1 MQTQTLMAILN
12 MAQAPQYYTDNEEK
26 AKRLVADLQALC
38 RIESEAE
45 QARLTKFNIYN
56 YVSKDKGRPNMCGVY
71 HCNGR
76 KVASDLS
83 ILVVLEE
90 HYADNLEGKIMLK
103 NGRSVEEEFG
113 YTSPYPK
120 YESVFSTKEPES
132 VIKIDFNSLPSVF
145 NKAKMNMKINKVEQC
160 VEFIVPKDG
169 QDTSIYFKCDSF
181 KKLVEFMKYIGTDEI
196 KMYPSTHRIEVASNK
211 GKGVL
216 MGVRISHKDEDNIH
230 EIKYLKVR

>member
-1 MQTQTLMAILN
+1 MAILE
-12 MAQAPQYYTDNEEK
+12 MAQRPNFYTDNEEK

-56 YVSKDKGRPNMCGVY
+56 YVSKDKGRPNLCGVY

-76 KVASDLS
+76 RVATDAS
-83 ILVVLEE
+83 ILVVLQET
-90 HYADNLEGKIMLK
+90 YADNLEGKIILK

-145 NKAKMNMKINKVEQC
+145 NKAKMNKKMNKEEQL
-160 VEFIVPKDG
+160 IQIILPKDG
-169 QDTSIYFKCDSF
+169 QDTTIYFGCDRF
-181 KKLVEFMKYIGTDEI
+181 KKLVEFMSYIGTDEM
-196 KMYPSTHRIEVASNK
+196 KMYPSRIEVSSDN
-211 GKGVL
+211 GKGIL
-216 MGVRISHKDEDNIH
+216 MASRISHKDEDNIH
-230 EIKYLKVR
+230 EIKYLKVQ

>member
-1 MQTQTLMAILN
+1 MAILE
-12 MAQAPQYYTDNEEK
+12 MAQRPNYYTDNEEK

-56 YVSKDKGRPNMCGVY
+56 YVSKDKVRPNMCGVY

-76 KVASDLS
+76 RVASDSS

-90 HYADNLEGKIMLK
+90 TYADNLEGKIMLK

-145 NKAKMNMKINKVEQC
+145 NKAKMNKKMNKAEQL
-160 VEFIVPKDG
+160 IQITLPKYG
-169 QDTSIYFKCDSF
+169 QDTNIYFECDRF
-181 KKLVEFMKYIGTDEI
+181 KKLVEFMSYIGTDEI
-196 KMYPSTHRIEVASNK
+196 KMYPSASRVEVSSNK
-211 GKGVL
+211 GKGIL
-216 MGVRISHKDEDNIH
+216 MGVRINHTKEENIH
-230 EIKYLKVR
+230 EIKYLKVQ